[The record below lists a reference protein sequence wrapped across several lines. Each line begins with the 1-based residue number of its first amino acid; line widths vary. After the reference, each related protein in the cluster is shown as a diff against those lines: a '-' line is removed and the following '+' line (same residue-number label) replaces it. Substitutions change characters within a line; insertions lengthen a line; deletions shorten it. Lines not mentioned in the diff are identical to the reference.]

1 MSDATISLNGVELF
15 MWLVRHYNMDMKDAV
30 ETMIE
35 RGQDT
40 GWLDAMNSGAL
51 NAVMT
56 NDKDM
61 TAFIRSNV

>member
-1 MSDATISLNGVELF
+1 MSEATTSLNGVELF

-40 GWLDAMNSGAL
+40 DWLDAMNSGAL